1 MAEMTVISAS
11 LEKKKAFPGTRIPPF
26 RNSSP
31 EHMEQQPEP
40 KRPDT
45 QGTFMQLTAHVSP
58 SAARIPRL
66 PSLAPSQELKSLLV
80 ARSSM
85 DELLLFALQRA
96 APSQA
101 LMFPVQ
107 YHAVGECLAH
117 PHRPCKCVKTRRMAQ
132 SQADAW
138 LELGKRFKERYP
150 KATPDTPTGC
160 ARPAR
165 RSSCFEVRDRT
176 EVAGSPAFTR
186 VSSAPQ
192 KSCPVGSPVRRTA
205 STPTPAAAF
214 RPSSAQPA
222 PQQTLLLRQQ
232 TLRLRMRELEHAR
245 AHRAMEARAM
255 VEARARGKTLPKLAG
270 PRRVRDRVDDASG

>member
-1 MAEMTVISAS
+1 MT
-11 LEKKKAFPGTRIPPF
+11 
-26 RNSSP
+26 SS
-31 EHMEQQPEP
+31 
-40 KRPDT
+40 RPD
-45 QGTFMQLTAHVSP
+45 QERPAIHAASMQHTTHAAHRQ
-58 SAARIPRL
+58 AARIPRRQ
-66 PSLAPSQELKSLLV
+66 SLAPLQERESLLV

-85 DELLLFALQRA
+85 DELLLFAPQRA

-150 KATPDTPTGC
+150 KATPDTPTGR

-176 EVAGSPAFTR
+176 EVAGPPAFTR
-186 VSSAPQ
+186 VSSVPQ
-192 KSCPVGSPVRRTA
+192 KSCPVGSRAAGPVRRTA

-214 RPSSAQPA
+214 RPSSAQDS

-232 TLRLRMRELEHAR
+232 MLRLRMRELEHAR
-245 AHRAMEARAM
+245 EHRAMEARADVVLPM
-255 VEARARGKTLPKLAG
+255 MGSRAGGKALPKLAG
-270 PRRVRDRVDDASG
+270 PRRV

>member
-1 MAEMTVISAS
+1 MTTS
-11 LEKKKAFPGTRIPPF
+11 
-26 RNSSP
+26 
-31 EHMEQQPEP
+31 
-40 KRPDT
+40 RPD
-45 QGTFMQLTAHVSP
+45 QERPAIHAASMQHTAHAAHRQ
-58 SAARIPRL
+58 AARIPRRQ
-66 PSLAPSQELKSLLV
+66 SLAPLHERESLLV

-85 DELLLFALQRA
+85 DELLLFAPQRA
-96 APSQA
+96 APSLA
-101 LMFPVQ
+101 LLFPVQ

-138 LELGKRFKERYP
+138 LELGKRFKERCP
-150 KATPDTPTGC
+150 LPPPDTPTGR

-176 EVAGSPAFTR
+176 EVADPPAFTR
-186 VSSAPQ
+186 VS
-192 KSCPVGSPVRRTA
+192 RRTA

-214 RPSSAQPA
+214 RPSSAQDA

-245 AHRAMEARAM
+245 AHRAMEARADVVLPM
-255 VEARARGKTLPKLAG
+255 MGSRAGGKALPKLAG
-270 PRRVRDRVDDASG
+270 PRRV